1 MSCSQVSICSSACP
15 SPECCQRSGPRK
27 KELSQSVG
35 TKPQLLL
42 LHLFAWVALA
52 WSLLS
57 SGLWI
62 GHGTAGGKGKAD
74 ERGYFQF
81 RGTSSLLLRDVGLQ
95 GGEVEW
101 ASQTRATAPVSHD
114 CWAVHLELLTLVLHP
129 RFPRKDLALPF
140 ISFLEKPPGNTQV
153 SPHLPQTAPVSC
165 QFCSLTSLHS
175 PVSWLVSFSVP
186 SPFQTTLRSNRDQ
199 TKAPPY

>member
-1 MSCSQVSICSSACP
+1 MWAP
-15 SPECCQRSGPRK
+15 SPSSFSSIFSHGWRWHGRCCQMG
-27 KELSQSVG
+27 
-35 TKPQLLL
+35 
-42 LHLFAWVALA
+42 
-52 WSLLS
+52 
-57 SGLWI
+57 SGLD
-62 GHGTAGGKGKAD
+62 TEQRAGKGRQTSAGISISEGLESRKA
-74 ERGYFQF
+74 
-81 RGTSSLLLRDVGLQ
+81 SSLLLGDVGLQ

-165 QFCSLTSLHS
+165 QFCSLTSPHS